1 MTHVEDPTN
10 TKIHLLQE
18 LFASATHDA
27 SMAMCRW
34 TNSLIRL
41 SLDEVCELPL
51 EEACTELNLGDELLT
66 MVVLNLEGEIG
77 GSMVLTFNEKNGR
90 QLAAS
95 LLQTEP
101 QPGPEWSELE
111 QSALMET
118 GNILGCAY
126 VNAITRLI
134 DHELLPS
141 IPYFVQDY
149 GASVIQQALVTQAAM
164 RDTVLICRTCFH
176 NEAEELNWWLLFVPS
191 IGLRSAM
198 ENALQKPV

>member
-1 MTHVEDPTN
+1 MTN
-10 TKIHLLQE
+10 TNCTATPKIHLLRE

-27 SMAMCRW
+27 STAMCRW

-41 SLDEVCELPL
+41 TLDEVCEMPL
-51 EEACTELNLGDELLT
+51 EDACSELDLGDDLLT

-77 GSMVLTFNEKNGR
+77 GSMVLTFNEENGR

-95 LLQTEP
+95 LLQAELSA
-101 QPGPEWSELE
+101 GPEWSELE

-141 IPYFVQDY
+141 APYFVRDY
-149 GASVIQQALVTQAAM
+149 AASVVEQVLVAQADARDNVLV
-164 RDTVLICRTCFH
+164 CRTCFH
-176 NEAEELNWWLLFVPS
+176 NEDEELNWWLLFVPS
-191 IGLRSAM
+191 VALRMAM
-198 ENALQKPV
+198 ENALHKPD